1 MQNGGDEPGGDSCAD
16 WTAGGETGARR
27 DIPSIVVD
35 LEGFRD
41 PSLGRLAQSWGAQTQ
56 Q

>member
-1 MQNGGDEPGGDSCAD
+1 MKNEGDEPGGDSCAELMAELRPEHD
-16 WTAGGETGARR
+16 V
-27 DIPSIVVD
+27 I
-35 LEGFRD
+35 FRLLWLTLKVPVM